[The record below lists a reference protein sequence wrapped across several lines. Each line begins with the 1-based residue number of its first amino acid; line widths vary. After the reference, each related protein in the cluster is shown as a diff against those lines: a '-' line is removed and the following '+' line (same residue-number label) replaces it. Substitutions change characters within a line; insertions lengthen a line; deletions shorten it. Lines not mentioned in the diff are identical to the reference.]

1 MTILTLGTS
10 GRSSLICHL
19 SVCCA
24 SVVSSFDAPCSTS
37 AVSVSILP
45 EGHVSPRR
53 LLSPQGTLSSL
64 LGGDSMREAVER
76 LWPEIDWIQ
85 NPTLRE
91 QVTQTWIK
99 ALERS
104 PLKPDDLN
112 QIPFTLLVP
121 NCPITFMEHKRCVVH
136 IARDSARA
144 MCDFMGRALPIDEDV
159 VIAGAILADVGKLL
173 EYELGPDGKS
183 RQSERGEA
191 LRHPFTGVAL
201 AIECGIPDAV
211 CHIIAAHAAEG
222 DLVKRTTEAF
232 IVHHADFMAFL
243 PFKNPKN
250 VRVK

>member
-1 MTILTLGTS
+1 
-10 GRSSLICHL
+10 
-19 SVCCA
+19 
-24 SVVSSFDAPCSTS
+24 
-37 AVSVSILP
+37 
-45 EGHVSPRR
+45 
-53 LLSPQGTLSSL
+53 
-64 LGGDSMREAVER
+64 MRQLVER
-76 LWPEIDWIQ
+76 LWPEIAWIE
-85 NPTLRE
+85 NPQLRE
-91 QVTQTWIK
+91 QVAQTWTR

-104 PLKPDDLN
+104 PLKADDLN

-136 IARDSARA
+136 IARDSAKA
-144 MCDFMGRALPIDEDV
+144 MQEFMGRALPIDMDT

-173 EYELGPDGKS
+173 EYEIGADGRS

-201 AIECGIPDAV
+201 ALECGVPDSV

-222 DLVKRTTEAF
+222 DLIKRTTEAF

-250 VRVK
+250 VKVK

>member
-1 MTILTLGTS
+1 
-10 GRSSLICHL
+10 
-19 SVCCA
+19 
-24 SVVSSFDAPCSTS
+24 
-37 AVSVSILP
+37 
-45 EGHVSPRR
+45 
-53 LLSPQGTLSSL
+53 
-64 LGGDSMREAVER
+64 MREAVER
-76 LWPEIDWIQ
+76 LWPEIQWIEG
-85 NPTLRE
+85 PKLRE
-91 QVTQTWIK
+91 QVTLTWIK

-112 QIPFTLLVP
+112 HIPFTLLVP
-121 NCPITFMEHKRCVVH
+121 ACPVTFMEHKRCVVH
-136 IARDSARA
+136 IARKSAEA
-144 MCDFMGRALPIDEDV
+144 MQEFMGGALPIDIDS

-201 AIECGIPDAV
+201 ALECGVPDAV

-222 DLVKRTTEAF
+222 DLVKRTTEAY

-250 VRVK
+250 VRMK

>member
-1 MTILTLGTS
+1 MVRMRRVLVG
-10 GRSSLICHL
+10 CM
-19 SVCCA
+19 VCI
-24 SVVSSFDAPCSTS
+24 
-37 AVSVSILP
+37 AVSAR
-45 EGHVSPRR
+45 GAA
-53 LLSPQGTLSSL
+53 QANNANWFNFFAA
-64 LGGDSMREAVER
+64 DNNAYEAYINLNDQR
-76 LWPEIDWIQ
+76 TDGAGYP
-85 NPTLRE
+85 LRD
-91 QVTQTWIK
+91 VKLT
-99 ALERS
+99 AFSDAFRGY
-104 PLKPDDLN
+104 LN

-136 IARDSARA
+136 IARDAAKA
-144 MCDFMGRALPIDEDV
+144 MQDFMGRALPIDMDT

-201 AIECGIPDAV
+201 AMECGVPDAV

-250 VRVK
+250 IKLKP

>member
-1 MTILTLGTS
+1 M
-10 GRSSLICHL
+10 R
-19 SVCCA
+19 
-24 SVVSSFDAPCSTS
+24 DA
-37 AVSVSILP
+37 I
-45 EGHVSPRR
+45 HK
-53 LLSPQGTLSSL
+53 
-64 LGGDSMREAVER
+64 
-76 LWPEIDWIQ
+76 LWPEIAWISDPQ
-85 NPTLRE
+85 LRE
-91 QVTQTWIK
+91 QVTETWIK
-99 ALERS
+99 AFERS
-104 PLKPDDLN
+104 PLKPEDLN

-136 IARDSARA
+136 IARESAKA
-144 MCDFMGRALPIDEDV
+144 MHAFMGRALPIDMDT

-201 AIECGIPDAV
+201 AMECGVPDAV

-250 VRVK
+250 IKQS